1 MSHLPD
7 DLADLEQRLARR
19 RRHAPGE
26 ALGPRVLAAVARE
39 LNQTAPDN
47 ALRSFWRFAVGVAA
61 AMLLCLNLSMSVAND
76 MDWPLAGDV
85 DTASI
90 AASADRIRRVLP
102 DLPEGEADRQARL
115 AHFASHVPPLPD
127 IKPSLRD
134 ALREK
139 QAGLT
144 ETP

>member
-1 MSHLPD
+1 MSHIPD

-19 RRHAPGE
+19 LRHAPGE

-47 ALRSFWRFAVGVAA
+47 ARRSFWRFAVGVAA
-61 AMLLCLNLSMSVAND
+61 AMLLWLNLSMSAAND
-76 MDWPLAGDV
+76 MDWSFVGDV

-90 AASADRIRRVLP
+90 TASAERIRQVLP
-102 DLPEGEADRQARL
+102 DLPEGEAARQARL

-127 IKPSLRD
+127 VKPSLRD
-134 ALREK
+134 SLREK
-139 QAGLT
+139 QTGLT
-144 ETP
+144 EIP